1 MKVNYLI
8 SFLLEP
14 LSFLIS
20 FIAIVFLL
28 QIKDNK
34 IEYKILVAYYLLGFA
49 IHLCVVFVRPNTQ
62 LYSYLYLLS
71 GVSISLYFFFLLK
84 STEKKWLI
92 LLPAFI
98 TILYY
103 LFEQFFVRG
112 IKLFPSM
119 GYVVVSICLILLA
132 FVYFY
137 QLLTHVN
144 EEPLVFNFDFWFVC
158 SLLVYHLGAFGIF
171 LTYNNLTKK
180 ILPSEHY
187 SYENRVILTL
197 LWEAHN
203 VLLFITNL
211 MIWIGV
217 ICIVRKMKTYK

>member
-14 LSFLIS
+14 FTYLIS
-20 FIAIVFLL
+20 FIAILFF
-28 QIKDNK
+28 QKKDNK
-34 IEYKILVAYYLLGFA
+34 IKYKILAVYYLLGFV
-49 IHLCVVFVRPNTQ
+49 IHLCVLFVRPNTQ
-62 LYSYLYLLS
+62 LYSYLYLLT

-92 LLPAFI
+92 LLPGFT

-103 LFEQFFVRG
+103 LFEEFSVVNG

-132 FVYFY
+132 FVYFH

-144 EEPLVFNFDFWFVC
+144 EESLVFNLDFWFVC
-158 SLLVYHLGAFGIF
+158 SLISISSWGFWYFF
-171 LTYNNLTKK
+171 
-180 ILPSEHY
+180 
-187 SYENRVILTL
+187 
-197 LWEAHN
+197 N
-203 VLLFITNL
+203 V
-211 MIWIGV
+211 
-217 ICIVRKMKTYK
+217 

>member
-1 MKVNYLI
+1 
-8 SFLLEP
+8 
-14 LSFLIS
+14 
-20 FIAIVFLL
+20 
-28 QIKDNK
+28 
-34 IEYKILVAYYLLGFA
+34 
-49 IHLCVVFVRPNTQ
+49 
-62 LYSYLYLLS
+62 
-71 GVSISLYFFFLLK
+71 
-84 STEKKWLI
+84 
-92 LLPAFI
+92 
-98 TILYY
+98 
-103 LFEQFFVRG
+103 
-112 IKLFPSM
+112 M

-132 FVYFY
+132 FVYFH

-144 EEPLVFNFDFWFVC
+144 EESLVFNLDFWFVC

-211 MIWIGV
+211 IIWIAV
-217 ICIVRKMKTYK
+217 IWILRRNEEAFTNS